1 MVKFAVEFWW
11 KMLLTILPSKRS
23 SKISFQTSQEARHQ
37 FRRKLRQLHSGNRWC
52 LEFRR
57 NRDLYEPLLTAMA
70 QVLLSRNGLDV
81 CYCLPGVPSGART
94 ATELPP
100 MSYAGLFRTQVPHFQ
115 DGSRPSPARGV
126 TLRRFPLPFWQV
138 CLSL

>member
-1 MVKFAVEFWW
+1 MTALAV
-11 KMLLTILPSKRS
+11 LTVLAVLESTSPSFCLS
-23 SKISFQTSQEARHQ
+23 YKIQHNEATVAV
-37 FRRKLRQLHSGNRWC
+37 
-52 LEFRR
+52 
-57 NRDLYEPLLTAMA
+57 LTVLAVSAVMA
-70 QVLLSRNGLDV
+70 VSRNGLDV

-100 MSYAGLFRTQVPHFQ
+100 MSYAGLYSTQVPHSQ
-115 DGSRPSPARGV
+115 DGSRPSPACGV